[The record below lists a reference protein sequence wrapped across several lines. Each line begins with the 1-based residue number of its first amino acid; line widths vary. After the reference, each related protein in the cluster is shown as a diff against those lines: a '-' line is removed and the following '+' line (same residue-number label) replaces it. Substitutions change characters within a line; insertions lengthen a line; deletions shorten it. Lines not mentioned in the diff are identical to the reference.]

1 VKKAAAHADAAA
13 GAKQQQVSVHACMHA
28 CVRSF
33 SGYIANFQP
42 PPSEHSHGVDMHACM
57 HSTDVLFSQFSC
69 MALPRIAT
77 THVLGYRSTY
87 YYVYR
92 AMSRRVTT
100 GAAQRWTARPP
111 RRRMGATKTRRR
123 RRRRPRLLLLLLPR
137 PRAWRSSGRT
147 TRTSWTSPGWTTRPP
162 RESLPS
168 TTEWCRCWWWLG
180 YTNGRPPA
188 QHVSWCAQL
197 KY

>member
-1 VKKAAAHADAAA
+1 
-13 GAKQQQVSVHACMHA
+13 MHA
-28 CVRSF
+28 C
-33 SGYIANFQP
+33 
-42 PPSEHSHGVDMHACM
+42 
-57 HSTDVLFSQFSC
+57 TDVLFSSILMHGTSAHPVFFLCCTSSYV
-69 MALPRIAT
+69 AT
-77 THVLGYRSTY
+77 IHVLGYRSTY

-100 GAAQRWTARPP
+100 RAAQRWRWTARPP
-111 RRRMGATKTRRR
+111 RRRRSMGATKTRRR
-123 RRRRPRLLLLLLPR
+123 RRRRPRLLLLLPR
-137 PRAWRSSGRT
+137 PRAWR

-168 TTEWCRCWWWLG
+168 TTEWCRCCWWAWLRI
-180 YTNGRPPA
+180 YGRPPA